1 MTISETT
8 LFAILMMVGAVLG
21 IALPLLVYVRGTRLW
36 EEIPRDVYK
45 RFPQRIGRL
54 RPLHVWFAIIAFS
67 LLRDFLAWRHFSGS
81 VPFLK
86 ALGGLLL
93 ILVLLWQMIWA
104 VLVVRR
110 RSELDARLVRFAR
123 FFLWCVSLPLALVIC
138 GFVSEYVK

>member
-8 LFAILMMVGAVLG
+8 LFAILMVGVVVG
-21 IALPLLVYVRGTRLW
+21 VALPVLVYVRGTRLW

-54 RPLHVWFAIIAFS
+54 RPGYVWFAIIAFS

-86 ALGGLLL
+86 ALGGVLL
-93 ILVLLWQMIWA
+93 ILVLLWQTIWA
-104 VLVVRR
+104 ALVVRR
-110 RSELDARLVRFAR
+110 QSELDARLVRFAR
-123 FFLWCVSLPLALVIC
+123 FVLWCGSFLLAVAAL
-138 GFVSEYVK
+138 GFVAELRR